1 MLRLNFSFSYGPGL
15 VYQVLELFWIASV
28 INSNIFFVSL
38 PSIFIFFMPFV
49 SFNVFSPADP
59 NIFKIKFSLC
69 AWSSCMNP
77 PVFSSFLCL
86 CFQLSPFLLILRV
99 NISCTL
105 FLVLFPLA
113 CLLWLISPVFHS
125 THVCLHFPDCPSH
138 YSGSYCILSSVPL
151 TLPLNYCQH
160 SHNKLFSLD
169 PCLRNGFDGDENVK
183 WKEKASS
190 VIFWDS
196 LAWFCDCQEKLPM
209 LLILLA
215 SVSFWT
221 HH

>member
-1 MLRLNFSFSYGPGL
+1 MVPGWFTKYWSCFGL
-15 VYQVLELFWIASV
+15 PVLLIQ
-28 INSNIFFVSL
+28 IFFVFL
-38 PSIFIFFMPFV
+38 YLVFLFFFFMHFV

-59 NIFKIKFSLC
+59 NTFKIEFSFC

-77 PVFSSFLCL
+77 PVFSSFLYL
-86 CFQLSPFLLILRV
+86 CFHLSPFLLILRV

-125 THVCLHFPDCPSH
+125 TPVCLHFPDCPSQ

-151 TLPLNYCQH
+151 TLPLNYCQQ
-160 SHNKLFSLD
+160 SHNKLFSL
-169 PCLRNGFDGDENVK
+169 
-183 WKEKASS
+183 SS
-190 VIFWDS
+190 LSESAFGS
-196 LAWFCDCQEKLPM
+196 SS
-209 LLILLA
+209 

-221 HH
+221 HHQALVHEFWDHQKNLLVW